1 MRSVIFAVLAASLLM
16 IGLAAPAAVSQ
27 PPAPPPTAAAAPQS
41 DSELIAELR
50 KQIQGREKEPAE
62 TVFKNIQILKGRSAG
77 SLLSVM
83 DFGYRASL
91 GVRCSHCHETQNWAS
106 DDKSEKRIARE
117 MSNMVRDINEKY
129 LKSIQGLKSEKP
141 VVNCTTCHRGQVK
154 PALNLEPAPA
164 AGN

>member
-1 MRSVIFAVLAASLLM
+1 MRPVTFAVFAGSLLM
-16 IGLAAPAAVSQ
+16 IGLAAPSAVSQ
-27 PPAPPPTAAAAPQS
+27 PPADPAAAAKS

-62 TVFKNIQILKGRSAG
+62 TVFKNIQILKGRPAG
-77 SLLSVM
+77 SVLAVM
-83 DFGYRASL
+83 DLGFRTSL
-91 GVRCSHCHETQNWAS
+91 GVRCMHCHDTQNFAS
-106 DDKSEKRIARE
+106 DDKSEKRITRE

-129 LKSIQGLKSEKP
+129 LKSIQGLKSERP

>member
-1 MRSVIFAVLAASLLM
+1 MRPAIFAVFAGSLLV
-16 IGLAAPAAVSQ
+16 IGLAAPAVISQ
-27 PPAPPPTAAAAPQS
+27 PPDVPPAGTAAPS
-41 DSELIAELR
+41 DRELIAGLR

-62 TVFKNIQILKGRSAG
+62 TVFKNIQILKGRPAG
-77 SLLSVM
+77 SLLAVM

-91 GVRCSHCHETQNWAS
+91 GVRCSHCHDTQNFAS
-106 DDKSEKRIARE
+106 DDKSEKRVARE

-129 LKSIQGLKSEKP
+129 LKAIPGLKSEKP

-154 PALNLEPAPA
+154 PALDLNPAPS

>member
-1 MRSVIFAVLAASLLM
+1 MRTVTFAVVAGSLLM
-16 IGLAAPAAVSQ
+16 IGLAASSAVSQ
-27 PPAPPPTAAAAPQS
+27 PPADPAAAPQS
-41 DSELIAELR
+41 DSELIAALR
-50 KQIQGREKEPAE
+50 QQIQGKEKEPAE
-62 TVFKNIQILKGRSAG
+62 TVFKNIQILKGRPAG

-83 DFGYRASL
+83 DMGYRRSL
-91 GVRCSHCHETQNWAS
+91 GVRCNHCHDPQNWAS

-129 LKSIQGLKSEKP
+129 LKSIQGLKSETP

-164 AGN
+164 AGR